1 MREGYPLNNKDLLYK
16 TKAPILEALLFSS
29 DEPLKVPRIKEIL
42 DDLSD
47 SDIREIVNELNSS
60 YEATGRAFR
69 INNISEGYQLL
80 SLPDFNE
87 YIQKLFVSRQ
97 QNKISAK
104 ALETLAI
111 IAYKQPIT
119 RSDIEEI
126 RGVNSDGVLRTL
138 LTKKLITISGT
149 AHSPGTPYLYK
160 TTEKFLEYFGLTSIK
175 DLPKLKELDEI
186 VEADSE
192 IQEKFGDHMLK
203 EVSPEILG
211 MQETYE
217 EDDEKESS
225 KEG

>member
-1 MREGYPLNNKDLLYK
+1 VNNNNKDLLYK
-16 TKAPILEALLFSS
+16 TRAPVLEALLFSS

-42 DDLSD
+42 HDLSD
-47 SDIREIVNELNSS
+47 SDIRQIVNQLNSA
-60 YEATGRAFR
+60 YEATGRTFR

-87 YIQKLFVSRQ
+87 YIQKLFVNRHQS
-97 QNKISAK
+97 KLSAK

-149 AHSPGTPYLYK
+149 AHSPGAPYLYK
-160 TTEKFLEYFGLTSIK
+160 TTENFLEYFGLTNIK
-175 DLPKLKELDEI
+175 ELPKLKELDEI

-192 IQEKFGDHMLK
+192 IQEKFGDHILK
-203 EVSPEILG
+203 EVNPEILG
-211 MQETYE
+211 MQEIHE
-217 EDDEKESS
+217 KKDEKDET
-225 KEG
+225 K